1 MRKIDIDTNAMFLS
15 VPKELQKDKGMS
27 EAFIK
32 IVQSFQPGHFRM
44 VDVSLIIHYVKANKQ
59 LDEAY
64 KILERDGLIDVDGV
78 ASPAVKM
85 IKDFQSII
93 LATGG
98 KLGIMASTRISSSV
112 PSPTD
117 KEDSEDT
124 DLLM

>member
-15 VPKELQKDKGMS
+15 VPEQLRKDKDMA
-27 EAFIK
+27 EMFIR
-32 IVQSFQPGHFRM
+32 IVQSFHPGHFRM
-44 VDVSLIIHYVKANKQ
+44 VDVSLIIHYVKANKM

-64 KILERDGLIDVDGV
+64 KILEKDGLIDIDGV
-78 ASPAVKM
+78 ANPAVKM
-85 IKDFQSII
+85 IKDFQSI
-93 LATGG
+93 LLSTGN